1 MNEKR
6 EPRVVE
12 PADLFRLRFL
22 QDAQLSPDGK
32 TVVYVVSHVDAGKE
46 EEYAT
51 IWLLSL
57 ETGESRQFTAG
68 LARDTNPQ
76 WSPEGK
82 QVAFLS
88 TRGDKPQIY
97 LIPVDGGEARA
108 LTAMK
113 QGVGGGPAWSP
124 DGKQIAFTAG
134 PAREPPDPTKP
145 YRVTR
150 HIYRFDAVGYLDNV
164 VQDIYVIPADGGEP
178 KQLTHD
184 DSQNAM
190 PVWSPDG
197 REILFTAAMFPDS
210 HRVYPALRVVNLDGV
225 VRELVKDWGYAISA
239 TWTPDGKQV
248 VFIGSPFGRP
258 IGSQNDLWV
267 IDRQGGDPECRTTGF
282 AFQVGGE
289 LQADMPV
296 KRTFPNILVSKDG
309 RTAYVQVQQGG
320 TVPIYRIAL
329 NGSES
334 WTPVLAGERS
344 CIPLDMDDSHLLFAV
359 STLDNPMDLFIA
371 TPNGLSERRLTR
383 INADLLAERDLPTI
397 EHLSFSGSDGVQVEG
412 WIMKPCIGEAPYPT
426 ILYIHG
432 GPHSGFGHI
441 FSFDF
446 HMLAGAGYA
455 VLFINQ
461 RGSTGYGDGFSTKI
475 IGDWGNLDYK
485 DLMAGV
491 DSAIARGIADPDRLG
506 CCGLSG
512 GGNLTC
518 WIVGQTDRFKAAV
531 SENPVTNWV
540 SMYGVGDIGPWF
552 APAEM
557 GGLPHEIPEV
567 YRRCSPI
574 TYAHRCTTPTLLV
587 QGEHDYR
594 CPAEQAEQFYAVLKA
609 SGCVVEM
616 VRLPASFHGGSIH
629 GAPVVRRVQNEV
641 LLDWMNRY
649 ILGIET
655 HKEDD
660 EHSDGGGEPGGRAD
674 LRQPRW

>member
-1 MNEKR
+1 MTEGLLVEKR
-6 EPRVVE
+6 QRQMVE
-12 PADLFRLRFL
+12 PADLFRFMFL
-22 QDAQLSPDGK
+22 QDARLSPNGN
-32 TVVYVVSHVDAGKE
+32 TVAYVVSHVDAEKE
-46 EEYAT
+46 EEYAA

-57 ETGESRQFTAG
+57 ETGESRRLTAG

-76 WSPEGK
+76 WSPDGK
-82 QVAFLS
+82 QIAFLS

-124 DGKQIAFTAG
+124 SGKQIAFTAC
-134 PAREPPDPTKP
+134 PAAEPPDPQKP

-150 HIYRFDAVGYLDNV
+150 HIYRFDAVGYLDSV
-164 VQDIYVIPADGGEP
+164 VQDIYVIPAEGGEP

-184 DSQNAM
+184 DCQNGM
-190 PVWSPDG
+190 PLWSPDG
-197 REILFTAAMFPDS
+197 QEILFTAAMFPDS
-210 HRVYPALRVVNLDGV
+210 HRVYPALRIVNLAGD
-225 VRELVKDWGYAISA
+225 VRDLVKDWGYAISA
-239 TWTPDGKQV
+239 AWTPDGQRV
-248 VFIGSPFGRP
+248 VFVGSPFGRP

-267 IDRQGGDPECRTTGF
+267 IDRQGGEPECRTAGLT
-282 AFQVGGE
+282 FQVGGG

-296 KRTFPNILVSKDG
+296 YRAFPNILVSRNG
-309 RTAYVQVQQGG
+309 QAAYVQVQEGG
-320 TVPIYRIAL
+320 MVSIYRIAL
-329 NGSES
+329 NEPES
-334 WTPVLAGERS
+334 WSPVMTGERT
-344 CIPLDMDDSHLLFAV
+344 CIPLDMDDKHLLFAV
-359 STLDNPMDLFIA
+359 STLDAPPELFIA
-371 TPNGLSERRLTR
+371 TVAGSNERRLTR
-383 INADLLAERDLPTI
+383 LNADLLAEYVLPTV
-397 EHLSFSGSDGVQVEG
+397 EHLSFSGDDGVPVEG
-412 WIMKPCIGEAPYPT
+412 WVMKPCIGEPPYPT

-446 HMLAGAGYA
+446 QMLAGAGYA

-461 RGSTGYGDGFSTKI
+461 RGSTGYGDEFSTRI

-491 DSAIARGIADPDRLG
+491 DFAIAEGIADPHRLG

-518 WIVGQTDRFKAAV
+518 WIVGQTNRFKAAV
-531 SENPVTNWV
+531 PENPVTNWV
-540 SMYGVGDIGPWF
+540 SMYGVGDVGPWF

-587 QGEHDYR
+587 QGEDDYR

-609 SGCVVEM
+609 SGCIVEM
-616 VRLPASFHGGSIH
+616 VRLPASHAGSIH
-629 GAPVVRRVQNEV
+629 GRPIVRRVQNEV
-641 LLDWMNRY
+641 LLDWMNHY
-649 ILGIET
+649 LLGIS
-655 HKEDD
+655 EDD
-660 EHSDGGGEPGGRAD
+660 ERSDRGVESGGVTDP
-674 LRQPRW
+674 

>member
-1 MNEKR
+1 MKEDILGEKKELR
-6 EPRVVE
+6 RVE
-12 PADLFRLRFL
+12 PADLFRLKFL
-22 QDAQLSPDGK
+22 QDARLSPDSK
-32 TVVYVVSHVDAGKE
+32 TVAYVISHVDAEKE
-46 EEYAT
+46 EEYAA

-57 ETGESRQFTAG
+57 EMCEARQLTAG

-76 WSPEGK
+76 WSPDGK
-82 QVAFLS
+82 QIAFLS

-184 DSQNAM
+184 DSQNGM

-197 REILFTAAMFPDS
+197 QEILFTAAMFPDS
-210 HRVYPALRVVNLDGV
+210 HRVYPALRIVNLDGE
-225 VRELVKDWGYAISA
+225 VRDLVKDWGYAISA
-239 TWTPDGKQV
+239 AWTPDGQRV

-267 IDRQGGDPECRTTGF
+267 IDRQGEEPECRTAGLT
-282 AFQVGGE
+282 FQVGGG

-296 KRTFPNILVSKDG
+296 YRASPNILVSADSQ
-309 RTAYVQVQQGG
+309 AACVQVQEGG
-320 TVPIYRIAL
+320 TVQIYRVAL
-329 NGSES
+329 NGPES
-334 WTPVLAGERS
+334 WAPVVMGER
-344 CIPLDMDDSHLLFAV
+344 CCVPLDMNDKHLLFAV
-359 STLDNPMDLFIA
+359 STLDSPLELFIA
-371 TPNGLSERRLTR
+371 AKDGSNERQLTR
-383 INADLLAERDLPTI
+383 INADLLAEWDLPRV
-397 EHLSFSGSDGVQVEG
+397 EHLSFSSSDGVQVEG

-441 FSFDF
+441 FSFDSQ
-446 HMLAGAGYA
+446 MLAGAGYA

-461 RGSTGYGDGFSTKI
+461 RGSTGYGDEFSTKI

-491 DSAIARGIADPDRLG
+491 DFAIAKGIADPDRLG

-531 SENPVTNWV
+531 PENPVTNWV
-540 SMYGVGDIGPWF
+540 SMYGVGDVGPWF

-567 YRRCSPI
+567 YRQCSPI

-609 SGCVVEM
+609 SGCIVEM
-616 VRLPASFHGGSIH
+616 VRLPASPHAGSIH
-629 GAPVVRRVQNEV
+629 GPPIVRRVQNEV

-649 ILGIET
+649 ILGIAPD
-655 HKEDD
+655 KEV
-660 EHSDGGGEPGGRAD
+660 SD
-674 LRQPRW
+674 